1 MTYAKK
7 AVKHRIAAHNDQTGY
22 DQTYMASPAKI
33 SRLGAK
39 VQPTRKPNANT
50 YWDRQRQDENYHES
64 MCTWD
69 QNKTGRRPKRRMMIT
84 AKILPHPKRY

>member
-1 MTYAKK
+1 VKGDNQNISSNIRMTYAKK

-39 VQPTRKPNANT
+39 VQPTRKPNANI
-50 YWDRQRQDENYHES
+50 YWDRQRQDEKLPWKHVYL
-64 MCTWD
+64 
-69 QNKTGRRPKRRMMIT
+69 RPKQNR
-84 AKILPHPKRY
+84 